1 MPILGKKFK
10 LINLTF
16 LISILDD
23 NSRLRIFLYK
33 VWLLLYDI
41 NNSFNFDRFF
51 VKVLPTKITMN
62 LNIMRKQE
70 LFPRAVEYKY
80 RHILGV
86 QVHGG
91 DRVPVLGVGV
101 GPRSVH
107 QAPGLRDQ
115 ARAGGAAD
123 VRAGPGQSKAI
134 SIFYC
139 AIFSQTRV
147 SGREHQFSR

>member
-41 NNSFNFDRFF
+41 NNSFNFDQFF

-70 LFPRAVEYKY
+70 LFPRDVEYK
-80 RHILGV
+80 
-86 QVHGG
+86 
-91 DRVPVLGVGV
+91 
-101 GPRSVH
+101 
-107 QAPGLRDQ
+107 
-115 ARAGGAAD
+115 
-123 VRAGPGQSKAI
+123 
-134 SIFYC
+134 
-139 AIFSQTRV
+139 
-147 SGREHQFSR
+147 

>member
-41 NNSFNFDRFF
+41 NNLFNFDQFF

-70 LFPRAVEYKY
+70 LFPRAVEYK
-80 RHILGV
+80 
-86 QVHGG
+86 
-91 DRVPVLGVGV
+91 
-101 GPRSVH
+101 
-107 QAPGLRDQ
+107 
-115 ARAGGAAD
+115 
-123 VRAGPGQSKAI
+123 
-134 SIFYC
+134 
-139 AIFSQTRV
+139 
-147 SGREHQFSR
+147 